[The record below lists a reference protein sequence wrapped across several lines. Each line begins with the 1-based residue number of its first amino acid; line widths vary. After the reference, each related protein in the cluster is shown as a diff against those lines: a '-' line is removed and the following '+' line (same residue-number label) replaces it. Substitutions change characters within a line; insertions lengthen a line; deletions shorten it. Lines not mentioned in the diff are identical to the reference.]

1 MQTLPPIFAIAVAL
15 VLGWVGWFFLFRT
28 AAVVEMNRR
37 FLDKGGTW
45 NQLPYSGLMRKSWFP
60 LFIRCQGI
68 VAWVGMLLLL
78 GLAASV
84 VIR

>member
-1 MQTLPPIFAIAVAL
+1 MPTLPPIFAFVVAI

-37 FLDKGGTW
+37 FLDKHNTASH
-45 NQLPYSGLMRKSWFP
+45 LPHAGLMRKNWFP

-78 GLAASV
+78 GLVASA